1 MMTDVTLRM
10 DGHVVI
16 KDADTQMVLAD
27 RHNAINFEVASYA
40 MALSLAHRPNGHIMQ
55 VVFGN
60 GASSVSAVGG
70 VTYLP
75 PNITGMD
82 AQLYNQT
89 YSKFVDDLSPLN
101 TDTINNFL
109 RVNHALGNTYS
120 DVVVTT
126 LLDYNEPTGQLAT
139 DATDNEGTFVFD
151 EIGIKTYDTTNAMGM
166 MLSHVIFHPVQKSLN
181 RRIEVI
187 YTFRIVLS

>member
-1 MMTDVTLRM
+1 MTDVTLRM
-10 DGHVVI
+10 NGHVLI
-16 KDADTQMVLAD
+16 KDVDTQMVLAD
-27 RHNAINFEVASYA
+27 KSNAINFEIASYA
-40 MALSLAHRPNGHIMQ
+40 LALSLAHRPNGHVMQ

-75 PNITGMD
+75 PNVTGLD

-89 YSKFVDDLSPLN
+89 YSKFVDDNSPQN
-101 TDTINNFL
+101 TDPINNFL
-109 RVNHALGNTYS
+109 RVNHTSGNTYS

-126 LLDYNEPTGQLAT
+126 LLDYNEPAGQQAT
-139 DATDNEGTFVFD
+139 DATTDNEGTFVFD
-151 EIGIKTYDTTNAMGM
+151 EIGIRTYDTNNATGL
-166 MLSHVIFHPVQKSLN
+166 MLSHVIFHPVQKSMN

>member
-1 MMTDVTLRM
+1 MTDISLQM
-10 DGHVVI
+10 NGHVLI
-16 KDADTQMVLAD
+16 RDIDTQMVLAD
-27 RHNAINFEVASYA
+27 RSNAINFEVASYA
-40 MALSLAHRPNGHIMQ
+40 LALSLAHRSNGNITQ

-75 PNITGMD
+75 PNVTGVD

-101 TDTINNFL
+101 TDPINNFL
-109 RVNHALGNTYS
+109 RVNHITGNTYS

-126 LLDYNEPTGQLAT
+126 LLDYNEPAGQLAT
-139 DATDNEGTFVFD
+139 DATDNEGAFVFD
-151 EIGIKTYDTTNAMGM
+151 EIGIKTYDSSNTTGF
-166 MLSHVIFHPVQKSLN
+166 MLSHVIFHPVQKSMN

>member
-1 MMTDVTLRM
+1 MMTDATLQM
-10 DGHVVI
+10 HGHVLI
-16 KDADTQMVLAD
+16 KDFDTQMVLAD
-27 RHNAINFEVASYA
+27 RNNAINFEVASYA
-40 MALSLAHRPNGHIMQ
+40 LALSLAHRPNGHIMQ

-75 PNITGMD
+75 PNITGID

-101 TDTINNFL
+101 TDPINNFL
-109 RVNHALGNTYS
+109 RVNHTSGTTYS

-139 DATDNEGTFVFD
+139 DATDNEGAFVFD
-151 EIGIKTYDTTNAMGM
+151 EIGIKTYDTTNATGF